1 MKALLPQFRL
11 LYLTSFVGHHFPCY
25 SLVAH
30 GSLICSFIWKKK
42 KPFGSFLLI
51 LEFPNKTK
59 NSLHRLD
66 MQHGLRKGGGG
77 VGREEFAV
85 IFLYG
90 IALKL

>member
-1 MKALLPQFRL
+1 MLQSGCTWISYMFF
-11 LYLTSFVGHHFPCY
+11 YME
-25 SLVAH
+25 
-30 GSLICSFIWKKK
+30 KKN
-42 KPFGSFLLI
+42 PLEGSFLLI